1 MKYRNKDTGVIIE
14 SSSKICGDNWEEVV
28 AEKKKDEPK
37 KVEQVEE
44 AQEEVHEEPNVIEE
58 QPKLETPGQPKSFDD
73 ITVEQIKQE
82 LTAFG
87 VEIPKNAKKQ
97 ELYDLM
103 MSKGK

>member
-1 MKYRNKDTGVIIE
+1 MKYRNRDTGVIIE
-14 SSSKICGDNWEEVV
+14 SSSKIGGDNWEEVV
-28 AEKKKDEPK
+28 AEKKAEPK

-44 AQEEVHEEPNVIEE
+44 AQEEVHKELKATEE

-103 MSKGK
+103 MSQGK